1 MNEFISTYG
10 IAFIFVNVLAD
21 QIGLPV
27 PAIPGLVIAGA
38 LAANGELS
46 ALGLF
51 TAAIAATLIGDSAW
65 YYAGRHYG
73 NRVMKTLCRISLT
86 PDACV
91 NQSQTFF
98 DRWGMNALIIGKFV
112 PGLATVL
119 PALAGATRIGLPRF
133 LLFSTASASLWVG
146 TGLVIGMALKG
157 QVEPVLAQMENMGS
171 IAITVVGTLFA
182 AYIVW
187 KWWERYRFLKRLR
200 MARVSVDELYRLMDS
215 GAEPLIVDVR
225 TQSARM
231 LEPRRIRGALHVP
244 LHAVEQHV
252 KELPR
257 DRDIILYCTCP
268 NEVSA
273 AEAAK
278 VLLNSGFTR
287 VRPLHGG
294 LEAWIA
300 AGYAVEEIEVAP
312 V

>member
-1 MNEFISTYG
+1 
-10 IAFIFVNVLAD
+10 
-21 QIGLPV
+21 
-27 PAIPGLVIAGA
+27 
-38 LAANGELS
+38 
-46 ALGLF
+46 
-51 TAAIAATLIGDSAW
+51 
-65 YYAGRHYG
+65 
-73 NRVMKTLCRISLT
+73 
-86 PDACV
+86 
-91 NQSQTFF
+91 
-98 DRWGMNALIIGKFV
+98 MNALIIGKFV

-119 PALAGATRIGLPRF
+119 PALAGATRIGWPRF
-133 LLFSTASASLWVG
+133 LLFSTASAALWVG
-146 TGLVIGMALKG
+146 TGIVIGMALKG
-157 QVEPVLAQMENMGS
+157 QVEPALAQMENMGS
-171 IAITVVGTLFA
+171 IAITVVGTLFT

-215 GAEPLIVDVR
+215 GAQPLVVDVR

-312 V
+312 L